1 MSTPPRLSTPLP
13 GRQIRGS
20 ISRDVAINY
29 RVARIGTVLFLLL
42 ACLAYQVR
50 VLSHSLLAWPSSP
63 QYAIHSA
70 VYIARSHAET
80 LAAVYWTAATAC
92 SQYPLNNPITQKAEM
107 ISALVLVSRQMRVSM
122 IPHCR
127 RFLTR
132 NACPPPLLCS
142 PLLYA
147 IRVHLTPAPPN
158 ALRTLPSTPYLSWF
172 AFSCTRMTSV
182 HLHGEVQVALT
193 RIAACLV
200 CLPMASSALLV

>member
-20 ISRDVAINY
+20 VSRDVAINY

-122 IPHCR
+122 ISHCR

-132 NACPPPLLCS
+132 NACPPPPSLQPTPLCYPRPPHTGPS
-142 PLLYA
+142 QCSSHSA
-147 IRVHLTPAPPN
+147 IDALSVVVRVFVHEDD
-158 ALRTLPSTPYLSWF
+158 LR
-172 AFSCTRMTSV
+172 
-182 HLHGEVQVALT
+182 
-193 RIAACLV
+193 
-200 CLPMASSALLV
+200 SSSR